1 MAEVGN
7 ISQIEMNNLQ
17 QLSVKTCKKCGEV
30 LSLNEF
36 YKRKNSSDGYSSYCK
51 KCHNAMCSQY
61 QRNKIQKLKQKSRQD
76 LLEELSSRELILELK
91 RRGYEG
97 KLQYVEVHNIDIS
110 KLT

>member
-7 ISQIEMNNLQ
+7 TNQIEMNNLQ

-51 KCHNAMCSQY
+51 KCHNAMCLQY
-61 QRNKIQKLKQKSRQD
+61 RKNRIQKLKQKISSGFIGRIIFPRVD
-76 LLEELSSRELILELK
+76 IGIEEK
-91 RRGYEG
+91 R
-97 KLQYVEVHNIDIS
+97 L
-110 KLT
+110 